1 MRSIHIAKSLFLL
14 LLAMSFALPAFAQ
27 SDLPAARGARQLRF
41 ASQRPVEHLRLQVH
55 DAAGAL
61 IHDSGLVAKSDLV
74 WSLLDS
80 DGNALKAGLYEWTLT
95 VKEPGEASPRIKRG
109 QLNLENTNEPT
120 SASALAP
127 VTVGGSGTVGKI
139 P

>member
-27 SDLPAARGARQLRF
+27 NGVSAAGGARQLRF

-61 IHDSGLVAKSDLV
+61 VHDSGLVAKSDLV
-74 WSLLDS
+74 WSP
-80 DGNALKAGLYEWTLT
+80 A
-95 VKEPGEASPRIKRG
+95 
-109 QLNLENTNEPT
+109 
-120 SASALAP
+120 
-127 VTVGGSGTVGKI
+127 
-139 P
+139 

>member
-27 SDLPAARGARQLRF
+27 SDVSAARGARQLRF

-61 IHDSGLVAKSDLV
+61 VHDSGLVAKSDLV
-74 WSLLDS
+74 WSP
-80 DGNALKAGLYEWTLT
+80 A
-95 VKEPGEASPRIKRG
+95 
-109 QLNLENTNEPT
+109 
-120 SASALAP
+120 
-127 VTVGGSGTVGKI
+127 
-139 P
+139 